1 MARDW
6 NRRDVVR
13 TGLAAG
19 FGTLG
24 AVSEAGANGEV
35 TTTAGRG
42 ESLPSHG
49 SRANRR
55 QGARPV
61 AVSSSN
67 GLEAVKLAVDQVNAG
82 VDTLDAVIA
91 GVNIVERDPNDTSVG
106 FGGLPNE
113 EGVVQLDSSCMHGP
127 SRRSG
132 AVAAIEGVKTPSNI
146 AQLVAYR
153 TDHVLLVGEGA
164 SRFANAH
171 GYGPENLLTERAREI
186 WLRWKEN
193 VSDTDDWLAP
203 EQEHEVAG
211 AGFEPFVRD
220 YGTIN
225 CNIVDA
231 DGNISGVTTTSG
243 LSFKIPGRVG
253 DSPIIGAGLY
263 VDNDIGA
270 CGSTG
275 RGEANLVDCCSFL
288 VVELM
293 RQGYHP
299 KDAAIAALERVAH
312 KTVAP
317 RLVRRLGQPNF
328 NLRFYCLNKAGEY
341 AGASMYGEVN
351 GRTATFA
358 VSEGGESRHED
369 CVALFDSLS

>member
-19 FGTLG
+19 LGTLG

-243 LSFKIPGRVG
+243 LSFKIPGRSGRLADHRCRSVRRQRHWRLRLDWTRRG
-253 DSPIIGAGLY
+253 EPGGLLLVSDRRVDAAGLPPEGRR
-263 VDNDIGA
+263 DR
-270 CGSTG
+270 GSRARRPQDSRASPRSTSRSAELQPAVLLPQQG
-275 RGEANLVDCCSFL
+275 R
-288 VVELM
+288 
-293 RQGYHP
+293 
-299 KDAAIAALERVAH
+299 
-312 KTVAP
+312 
-317 RLVRRLGQPNF
+317 
-328 NLRFYCLNKAGEY
+328 
-341 AGASMYGEVN
+341 
-351 GRTATFA
+351 
-358 VSEGGESRHED
+358 
-369 CVALFDSLS
+369 